1 MTTLSLPVQI
11 AAIVIFVVTYL
22 GVALGR
28 LPGLRLDRAAIAF
41 CGAALMIGVGALPL
55 AGAYQAISGN
65 TIALLFGMMVLA
77 AGLRRAGFFA
87 LITNVAL
94 RRASHPLAL
103 LAAIIAIAGFL
114 SALLV
119 NDTICVV
126 ITPLVLDI
134 VLALKR
140 NPLPYLMALSASANI
155 GSVATITGNPQ
166 DMIIGSISGI
176 SYSRFALSL
185 APVALIGLF
194 ITFALL
200 TLLFRADLRAP
211 LPSQPVAA
219 RQSALHR
226 GLLLKSLL
234 LLGLFVIAS
243 LAGMPPSEAALIAAA
258 LLLLTPGLRSE
269 ILLAGVDWSLLVMF
283 IGLFIVIAGLQA
295 AVITP
300 EIIKTIA
307 ALQPGRPA
315 ILVPL
320 TAILSNLV
328 NNVPTVLVLK
338 PFVAALANPKQ
349 AWLLVAMAATFAGN
363 LTLLGSV
370 ANLIVA
376 EAARARGITLRFTD
390 YLRLGIPLTLSTLL
404 IGTLYLVFLS

>member
-1 MTTLSLPVQI
+1 MASLSLPVQI
-11 AAIVIFVVTYL
+11 AAIVIFAVTYL

-41 CGAALMIGVGALPL
+41 CGAALMVGVGALKL
-55 AGAYQAISGN
+55 ASAYRAISGN
-65 TIALLFGMMVLA
+65 TIALLFSMMVLA

-87 LITNVAL
+87 LITNLAL
-94 RRASHPLAL
+94 RRAGRPLAL

-176 SYSRFALSL
+176 SYIRFAASL
-185 APVALIGLF
+185 APVALVGLF
-194 ITFALL
+194 ITFGLL
-200 TLLFRADLRAP
+200 AVLFRKDLRVPLLPNPAP
-211 LPSQPVAA
+211 AQTSPM
-219 RQSALHR
+219 HR
-226 GLLLKSLL
+226 GLLVKSLL
-234 LLGLFVIAS
+234 LLGLFVVAS

-258 LLLLTPGLRSE
+258 LLLLTSGLRSD

-283 IGLFIVIAGLQA
+283 IGLFIVIAGLQE

-300 EIIKTIA
+300 DLIKTITA
-307 ALQPGRPA
+307 WQPGRPA

-376 EAARARGITLRFTD
+376 EAARTRGISLRFAD
-390 YLRLGIPLTLSTLL
+390 YLRLGIPLTLSTLV
-404 IGTLYLVFLS
+404 IGTLYLVWVS

>member
-219 RQSALHR
+219 RPSALHR

>member
-11 AAIVIFVVTYL
+11 AAIVIFIVTYL

-55 AGAYQAISGN
+55 GSAYQAISGD

-87 LITNVAL
+87 LITGVAL
-94 RRASHPLAL
+94 RSTRHPLAL

-176 SYSRFALSL
+176 SYSRFAISL
-185 APVALIGLF
+185 APVAMIGLL

-200 TLLFRADLRAP
+200 ILLFRADLRAP
-211 LPSQPVAA
+211 LPPQPQAA
-219 RQSALHR
+219 RPSALHR

-243 LAGMPPSEAALIAAA
+243 LAGMQPSEAALIAAA

-283 IGLFIVIAGLQA
+283 IGLFIVIAGLQQ

-300 EIIKTIA
+300 DIIKTIA
-307 ALQPGRPA
+307 SLRPGRPA

-338 PFVAALANPKQ
+338 PFVAALVNPKQ

-390 YLRLGIPLTLSTLL
+390 YLRLGIPLTFSTLL
-404 IGTLYLVFLS
+404 IGTLYLVFVS

>member
-55 AGAYQAISGN
+55 ADAYQAISGN

-219 RQSALHR
+219 RPSALHR

-300 EIIKTIA
+300 AIIKTIA

>member
-1 MTTLSLPVQI
+1 MTTISLPVQI
-11 AAIVIFVVTYL
+11 AAIVIFGVTYL
-22 GVALGR
+22 GVAIGR

-87 LITNVAL
+87 LITGVAL
-94 RRASHPLAL
+94 RSARHPLAL
-103 LAAIIAIAGFL
+103 LAAIIAIAGIL

-140 NPLPYLMALSASANI
+140 NPVPYLMALSASANI

-176 SYSRFALSL
+176 SYARFALSL
-185 APVALIGLF
+185 APVALIGLV

-200 TLLFRADLRAP
+200 TVLFRADLHAP
-211 LPSQPVAA
+211 LPPQPASQRP
-219 RQSALHR
+219 SALHR

-234 LLGLFVIAS
+234 LLGLFVMAS
-243 LAGMPPSEAALIAAA
+243 LAGIPPSEAALIAAA

-300 EIIKTIA
+300 DIIKTISR
-307 ALQPGRPA
+307 LEPGRPA

-338 PFVAALANPKQ
+338 PFVAALASPKQ

>member
-1 MTTLSLPVQI
+1 
-11 AAIVIFVVTYL
+11 
-22 GVALGR
+22 
-28 LPGLRLDRAAIAF
+28 
-41 CGAALMIGVGALPL
+41 
-55 AGAYQAISGN
+55 
-65 TIALLFGMMVLA
+65 
-77 AGLRRAGFFA
+77 
-87 LITNVAL
+87 
-94 RRASHPLAL
+94 L

-134 VLALKR
+134 VPALKR

-219 RQSALHR
+219 RPSALHR

-300 EIIKTIA
+300 AIIKTIA

>member
-1 MTTLSLPVQI
+1 MASLSLPVQI
-11 AAIVIFVVTYL
+11 AAMVIFAVTYL

-41 CGAALMIGVGALPL
+41 CGAALMVGVGALPL
-55 AGAYQAISGN
+55 ASAYRAINGN
-65 TIALLFGMMVLA
+65 TIALLFCMMVLA

-94 RRASHPLAL
+94 RRAGRPLAL

-176 SYSRFALSL
+176 SYVRFASSL
-185 APVALIGLF
+185 APVALVGLF
-194 ITFALL
+194 ITFGLL
-200 TLLFRADLRAP
+200 AVLFRADLRDPLLSNPAP
-211 LPSQPVAA
+211 GRTST
-219 RQSALHR
+219 LHR
-226 GLLLKSLL
+226 GLLVKSLI
-234 LLGLFVIAS
+234 LLGMFVIAS

-295 AVITP
+295 AIITP
-300 EIIKTIA
+300 NVIKTIA
-307 ALQPGRPA
+307 SWQPGRPA

-376 EAARARGITLRFTD
+376 EVARTRGITLRFVD

-404 IGTLYLVFLS
+404 IGTLYLVFVS

>member
-176 SYSRFALSL
+176 SYSRFAISL

-194 ITFALL
+194 ITFSLL

-211 LPSQPVAA
+211 LPSQPVASPP
-219 RQSALHR
+219 SALHR